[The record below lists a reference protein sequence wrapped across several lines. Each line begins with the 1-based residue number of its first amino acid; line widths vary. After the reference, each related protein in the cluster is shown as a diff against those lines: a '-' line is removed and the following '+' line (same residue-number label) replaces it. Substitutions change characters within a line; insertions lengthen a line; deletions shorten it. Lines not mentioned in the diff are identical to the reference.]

1 MKRKVFL
8 ILVLGLAIMLAG
20 CNSAKTA
27 KTIAEVNGEKIT
39 QADFDELYAVLKA
52 DYEFK
57 QMVTLDKTKDKEIL
71 KDLESKT
78 FENLVLQK
86 LIRQEA
92 SKQGIKLDKKEV
104 DATIKDIKDSK
115 NEESKDGYKKFL
127 DETKFSEAGLKE
139 YLETQQ
145 LNNKLSEKV
154 TADVTVNETDVRKYY
169 DENKDQF
176 RNPGGI
182 QISHILV
189 AKEDLAQAE
198 QIITKLNQDAD
209 FAALAKEY
217 SIDPGSKNNGGDLG
231 TPVNASSN
239 LVPEFLKAALA
250 LEPGQYT
257 QKPVESEFGYHII
270 KAGARTEAGIMPF
283 DQVKAELLNELEN
296 QEKYQYYN
304 DYLEKV
310 KKNSQIKDLRK

>member
-8 ILVLGLAIMLAG
+8 ILVLGMAIMLAG
-20 CNSAKTA
+20 CNSDKTA

-57 QMVTLDKTKDKEIL
+57 QNVTLDKTKDKEVL
-71 KDLESKT
+71 KDLETKT
-78 FENLVLQK
+78 YENLVLQK
-86 LIRQEA
+86 LIRQES
-92 SKQGIKLDKKEV
+92 SKQGIKLDNKEI
-104 DATIKDIKDSK
+104 DATIKEIKDSK
-115 NEESKDGYKKFL
+115 NKESKDGFKKFL
-127 DETKFSEAGLKE
+127 AETKFSEAGLKE

-145 LNNKLSEKV
+145 FNSKLSEKV
-154 TADVTVNETDVRKYY
+154 TADVKVNDADVRKYY
-169 DENKDQF
+169 DENQNQF
-176 RNPGGI
+176 QNPGGI

-189 AKEDLAQAE
+189 AKEDLTRAE
-198 QIITKLNQDAD
+198 QIIAKLDQGAD

-231 TPVNASSN
+231 TPVNASSS